1 MAIGQPLS
9 VLLVEDNAGDA
20 RLIKELLRDTPAV
33 RLHWV
38 ESLAA
43 ALARLAGPP
52 VDLVLLDLGLSDS
65 QGLETVECI
74 ARDHPALPVIVLTG
88 RDDDTL
94 ALAALTA
101 GAQDYLVKGTIGLEL
116 LLRAMR
122 YACERKRTEVAL
134 RRSEE
139 RFQLAVRA
147 TQDVIRDV
155 NMATQQVWW
164 GDGFPEMF
172 GLVPEKV
179 LPTLEFWRDRIHPDD
194 REEVQS
200 GFQGALDNGVQ
211 SWSGEYRFRR
221 GDGSYAHV
229 FDRLY
234 VVRDPRGSPV
244 RLVGAM
250 TDITDRKRVEA
261 QLAHLASHDP
271 LTNLLNRRSF
281 QTELTRHLAQAMRY
295 GTQGALLL
303 LDLDHFK
310 DFNDTLGHAA
320 GDEFLVNLAG
330 VLRERLRATDLVARL
345 GGDEFAILLPH
356 TDGHQAHTVAM
367 HLLHA
372 VRCHAVAVGA
382 ESIGLT
388 VSLGIVLIPDYGA
401 TVEELMAQADLALY
415 QAKANGRNC
424 LAVYSPDRDR
434 PAKAEPRLG
443 WRQCIR
449 DAVER
454 DRFILDAQ
462 PVLHLGENRV
472 SQYELLL
479 RMVDER
485 GEIIPPG
492 AFLGIAEQYGLI
504 RDVDRWVVRR
514 AIQMLAQ
521 QKRAGRD
528 MRFEVNLSANAFAD
542 ADLLPLIK
550 DELRGA
556 SISPE
561 SLVLEVTEAAAIAN
575 LHQAPGFV
583 RALKGLGCQFALD
596 DFGMGFSSFSHLRY
610 LPVDYLKIDGN
621 FVHDL
626 AHDPLDQHVVKAIVE
641 VARGLGKQTIAEW
654 VEDDKTVSLLREFG
668 VGYAQGYYIGRP
680 GALLQP

>member
-1 MAIGQPLS
+1 
-9 VLLVEDNAGDA
+9 
-20 RLIKELLRDTPAV
+20 
-33 RLHWV
+33 
-38 ESLAA
+38 
-43 ALARLAGPP
+43 
-52 VDLVLLDLGLSDS
+52 
-65 QGLETVECI
+65 
-74 ARDHPALPVIVLTG
+74 
-88 RDDDTL
+88 
-94 ALAALTA
+94 
-101 GAQDYLVKGTIGLEL
+101 
-116 LLRAMR
+116 
-122 YACERKRTEVAL
+122 
-134 RRSEE
+134 
-139 RFQLAVRA
+139 
-147 TQDVIRDV
+147 
-155 NMATQQVWW
+155 
-164 GDGFPEMF
+164 
-172 GLVPEKV
+172 
-179 LPTLEFWRDRIHPDD
+179 
-194 REEVQS
+194 
-200 GFQGALDNGVQ
+200 
-211 SWSGEYRFRR
+211 
-221 GDGSYAHV
+221 
-229 FDRLY
+229 
-234 VVRDPRGSPV
+234 
-244 RLVGAM
+244 
-250 TDITDRKRVEA
+250 
-261 QLAHLASHDP
+261 
-271 LTNLLNRRSF
+271 
-281 QTELTRHLAQAMRY
+281 
-295 GTQGALLL
+295 
-303 LDLDHFK
+303 
-310 DFNDTLGHAA
+310 
-320 GDEFLVNLAG
+320 
-330 VLRERLRATDLVARL
+330 
-345 GGDEFAILLPH
+345 
-356 TDGHQAHTVAM
+356 
-367 HLLHA
+367 
-372 VRCHAVAVGA
+372 
-382 ESIGLT
+382 
-388 VSLGIVLIPDYGA
+388 
-401 TVEELMAQADLALY
+401 MAQADLALY